1 MASKKNFR
9 FSIIMTKQVF
19 VRVRCW
25 LETTT
30 SSVDLC
36 TLPRWGHHHAPLQ
49 MWTVDS
55 AHVICIVSSLHTA
68 QLCWLP
74 GTHTLT
80 RVLAFTQI
88 AHILGWENVPCPSYL
103 VPTIRNWYGTI
114 LTARQ
119 MKCQFNVYYLDASP
133 WSINWLHYQFSF
145 IIRYSS
151 KSDEEICGS
160 CPHHHANPLSH
171 RHSSTFSL
179 ILPCFLCFPHIL
191 LTS

>member
-1 MASKKNFR
+1 MLHCKCGQCSCSCYLHSF
-9 FSIIMTKQVF
+9 I
-19 VRVRCW
+19 
-25 LETTT
+25 
-30 SSVDLC
+30 
-36 TLPRWGHHHAPLQ
+36 
-49 MWTVDS
+49 S
-55 AHVICIVSSLHTA
+55 AHSTALLTTRHTHANPCAGFYADCTYPRLGECPVSFL
-68 QLCWLP
+68 
-74 GTHTLT
+74 
-80 RVLAFTQI
+80 
-88 AHILGWENVPCPSYL
+88 
-103 VPTIRNWYGTI
+103 PTIRNWYGTI

-191 LTS
+191 LTSQRS